1 MSKIQISKNEIRPAR
16 IMKYNSDVL
25 GWQPSSYRMTFI
37 CLILALLLIGASGDA
52 KSDEEDDDEITFRDF
67 SLYIGDRIELE
78 DYQMELIEIQ
88 SIRDGL
94 VVMRVSKVGGAL
106 DEQRALLLDSP
117 NNFDGGAD
125 GGGITITIADI
136 FDEQSARIRLE
147 YEQKL
152 GTPRKRTSDRPAAVP
167 EKPDLWVDKSF
178 DKSEMNVGDES
189 KVTIT
194 IKNNGTGQA
203 VGIEVQDIPP
213 LPQFTYIAGYPPKIK
228 ETLDPGQSDSAIYMV
243 NAAKEGTVS
252 IPSVLISYADSKGNS
267 MSNRSEPFSI
277 VIRPRSRA
285 DLTINAEDN
294 ITLALEEEGRLNISI
309 LNSGS
314 ASATKIEVTGD
325 VRPGEGLEAV
335 GLDKSFFEIAPGDE
349 AAFSASIHG
358 QRPGDYAI
366 RLKANYNDGEGLA
379 IRESTARVTVL
390 EREYKYQY
398 LLVILPIAIVFFWIY
413 RRHREYKY

>member
-1 MSKIQISKNEIRPAR
+1 MRKIQIFKIPIRQAR
-16 IMKYNSDVL
+16 IMKYNCDVL
-25 GWQPSSYRMTFI
+25 GWQHSSYQMTFVS
-37 CLILALLLIGASGDA
+37 LILALLLIGAVCSA
-52 KSDEEDDDEITFRDF
+52 KSDEDDEIGFRDF
-67 SLYIGDRIELE
+67 SLNIGDRVELD
-78 DYQMELIEIQ
+78 DYQIELIEIQ

-94 VVMRVSKVGGAL
+94 VVMRVSRVGGSL

-152 GTPRKRTSDRPAAVP
+152 GTPRKRASDRPAAVP

-178 DKSEMNVGDES
+178 DKMEMNVGDEA
-189 KVTIT
+189 KVSIT

-203 VGIEVQDIPP
+203 TGIEVQDTPP
-213 LPQFTYIAGYPPKIK
+213 LPQFTYITGYPPKIK
-228 ETLDPGQSDSAIYMV
+228 ETLDPGQSDSAVYLV
-243 NAAKEGTVS
+243 NAATEGTIS
-252 IPSVLISYADSKGNS
+252 IPAVLVSYADSKGNS

-277 VIRPRSRA
+277 VINPRSKA
-285 DLTINAEDN
+285 DLTINAEG
-294 ITLALEEEGRLNISI
+294 TASLALEEEGLLNISI
-309 LNSGS
+309 INRGS

-325 VRPGEGLEAV
+325 VRPAEGLEVA
-335 GLDKSFFEIAPGDE
+335 GLDKSFFDIAPGDE
-349 AAFSASIHG
+349 AAFSASISG
-358 QRPGDYAI
+358 QRPGDYSI
-366 RLKANYNDGEGLA
+366 RLKASYNDGEGLA
-379 IRESTARVTVL
+379 IKEATAKVTVL

-398 LLVILPIAIVFFWIY
+398 LLVIVPIAIISAWIY

>member
-16 IMKYNSDVL
+16 IMIYNCDVL
-25 GWQPSSYRMTFI
+25 GWRPNYYRMTFV
-37 CLILALLLIGASGDA
+37 CLILVLLLIGANGAA

-94 VVMRVSKVGGAL
+94 VVMRVSKVGGSL
-106 DEQRALLLDSP
+106 DEQRALLLDRP
-117 NNFDGGAD
+117 NNFDRGAEN
-125 GGGITITIADI
+125 GGITITIAEI
-136 FDEQSARIRLE
+136 FDEQSARVRLE
-147 YEQKL
+147 YKEKL
-152 GTPRKRTSDRPAAVP
+152 GTPRKRSSDRPVAAP
-167 EKPDLWVDKSF
+167 EKPELWMDKSF

-194 IKNNGTGQA
+194 IKNNGTGPA

-252 IPSVLISYADSKGNS
+252 IPSVLIRYADRKGNS
-267 MSNRSEPFSI
+267 LSNRSEPFSI
-277 VIRPRSRA
+277 VILPRSRA
-285 DLTINAEDN
+285 DLNINAEDN
-294 ITLALEEEGRLNISI
+294 ITLALEEEGRLNITI

-314 ASATKIEVTGD
+314 SSATKIEVTGD

-335 GLDKSFFEIAPGDE
+335 GLDESFFEIASGDA

-358 QRPGDYAI
+358 NKPGDYAI

-379 IRESTARVTVL
+379 IREATARVTVL
-390 EREYKYQY
+390 EREYKYHY
-398 LLVILPIAIVFFWIY
+398 LLAIIPIAIISFWIY

>member
-178 DKSEMNVGDES
+178 DKSEMNVGDE
-189 KVTIT
+189 I
-194 IKNNGTGQA
+194 G
-203 VGIEVQDIPP
+203 
-213 LPQFTYIAGYPPKIK
+213 
-228 ETLDPGQSDSAIYMV
+228 
-243 NAAKEGTVS
+243 
-252 IPSVLISYADSKGNS
+252 
-267 MSNRSEPFSI
+267 
-277 VIRPRSRA
+277 RA
-285 DLTINAEDN
+285 H
-294 ITLALEEEGRLNISI
+294 
-309 LNSGS
+309 
-314 ASATKIEVTGD
+314 V
-325 VRPGEGLEAV
+325 
-335 GLDKSFFEIAPGDE
+335 
-349 AAFSASIHG
+349 
-358 QRPGDYAI
+358 
-366 RLKANYNDGEGLA
+366 
-379 IRESTARVTVL
+379 
-390 EREYKYQY
+390 
-398 LLVILPIAIVFFWIY
+398 
-413 RRHREYKY
+413 

>member
-1 MSKIQISKNEIRPAR
+1 MRYRYGALECRS
-16 IMKYNSDVL
+16 
-25 GWQPSSYRMTFI
+25 SSYRMA
-37 CLILALLLIGASGDA
+37 LISILLASLLIGAGNAA
-52 KSDEEDDDEITFRDF
+52 KSDEEEDEVTFRDF
-67 SLYIGDRIELE
+67 SLYIGDRIEL
-78 DYQMELIEIQ
+78 DKYQIELIEIQ

-94 VVMRVSKVGGAL
+94 VVMRVSKVGGSL
-106 DEQRALLLDSP
+106 DEQRALLLDRP
-117 NNFDGGAD
+117 NNFDRGAD
-125 GGGITITIADI
+125 NGGITITIAEI
-136 FDEQSARIRLE
+136 FDEQSARVRLE
-147 YEQKL
+147 YKEKL
-152 GTPRKRTSDRPAAVP
+152 GTPRKRSSDRPVAVP
-167 EKPDLWVDKSF
+167 EKPELWVHKSF

-194 IKNNGTGQA
+194 IKNNGTGPA

-228 ETLDPGQSDSAIYMV
+228 ETLDPGQSDSAVYMV
-243 NAAKEGTVS
+243 NAAKEGTIS
-252 IPSVLISYADSKGNS
+252 IPAVLISYADSKGNS
-267 MSNRSEPFSI
+267 LSNRSEPFSI

-325 VRPGEGLEAV
+325 VRPAEGLEAV

-379 IRESTARVTVL
+379 IRETTARVTVL

-398 LLVILPIAIVFFWIY
+398 LLAIIPIAIVSFWIY

>member
-1 MSKIQISKNEIRPAR
+1 MRYRYGA
-16 IMKYNSDVL
+16 L
-25 GWQPSSYRMTFI
+25 GCRSSFYRMA
-37 CLILALLLIGASGDA
+37 LIFLLLASLLIEAGCAA
-52 KSDEEDDDEITFRDF
+52 KSDDEEDDVTFRDF
-67 SLYIGDRIELE
+67 SLNIGDRIEL
-78 DYQMELIEIQ
+78 DKYQMELIEIQ

-94 VVMRVSKVGGAL
+94 VVMRVSKVGGSL
-106 DEQRALLLDSP
+106 DEQRALLLDRP
-117 NNFDGGAD
+117 NNFDQGAEN
-125 GGGITITIADI
+125 GGITITIAEI
-136 FDEQSARIRLE
+136 FDEQSARVRLE
-147 YEQKL
+147 YKEKL
-152 GTPRKRTSDRPAAVP
+152 GTPRKRSSDRPVAVP
-167 EKPDLWVDKSF
+167 EKPELWVHKSF

-194 IKNNGTGQA
+194 IKNNGTGPA

-228 ETLDPGQSDSAIYMV
+228 ETLDPGQSDSAVYMV
-243 NAAKEGTVS
+243 NAAKEGAIS
-252 IPSVLISYADSKGNS
+252 IPAVLISYADSKGNS
-267 MSNRSEPFSI
+267 LSNRSEPFSI

-379 IRESTARVTVL
+379 IRETTARVTVL

-398 LLVILPIAIVFFWIY
+398 LLAIIPIAIVSFWNY

>member
-1 MSKIQISKNEIRPAR
+1 MRKIQIFKIPIRQAR
-16 IMKYNSDVL
+16 IMKYNCDVL
-25 GWQPSSYRMTFI
+25 GWQHSSYQMTFVS
-37 CLILALLLIGASGDA
+37 LILALLLIGAVCSA
-52 KSDEEDDDEITFRDF
+52 KSDEDDEIGFRDF
-67 SLYIGDRIELE
+67 SLNIGDRVELD

-94 VVMRVSKVGGAL
+94 VVMRVSRVGGSL

-147 YEQKL
+147 YEQEL
-152 GTPRKRTSDRPAAVP
+152 GTPRKRASDRPAAVP

-178 DKSEMNVGDES
+178 DKREMNVGDEA

-203 VGIEVQDIPP
+203 TGIEVQDTPP
-213 LPQFTYIAGYPPKIK
+213 LPQFTYITGYPPKIK
-228 ETLDPGQSDSAIYMV
+228 ETLDPGQSDSAVYLV
-243 NAAKEGTVS
+243 NAATEGTIS
-252 IPSVLISYADSKGNS
+252 IPAVLVSYADSKGNS
-267 MSNRSEPFSI
+267 LSNRTEPLSI
-277 VIRPRSRA
+277 VIHPKSRA
-285 DLTINAEDN
+285 DLTINIEGN
-294 ITLALEEEGRLNISI
+294 MSLALEEEGQLNISI

-314 ASATKIEVTGD
+314 ASAAKIEVTGE
-325 VRPGEGLEAV
+325 VSPTEGLEAA
-335 GLDKSFFEIAPGDE
+335 GLDKSFFEIAPGEE
-349 AAFSASIHG
+349 AAFSASIRG

-366 RLKANYNDGEGLA
+366 QLKANYNDGEGLA
-379 IRESTARVTVL
+379 IKEATARVTIL
-390 EREYKYQY
+390 QREYKYQY
-398 LLVILPIAIVFFWIY
+398 LLVLIPIAIASFWIY